1 MAKSFASTAR
11 FGWRRG
17 SRTYVVRSALIAA
30 LVLAGLCVATPPS
43 PAAPSTVTAATATPI
58 PLPSPDRVLYL
69 IRRQF
74 RSHRPPPPYVT
85 YTLVRKQTLDDGY
98 PDLLN
103 SYTYHI
109 WCRTTD
115 RAALGR
121 RVYRGSAR
129 GTLEFL
135 RPSFNEP
142 WDPGPPTADLFEPAP
157 VHPHTSP
164 RDFVPTP
171 EPTGS
176 LPPTIA
182 SVTVLGEFD
191 YRVVRIA
198 DEGDQ
203 IHVSLQPRR
212 DPDRNRLRE
221 LYVDHKTLEL
231 REVVA
236 TDKLFEDNRHVY
248 AMLFTVTLGWMNN
261 MPIVTHIHGTPT
273 YANDAEYLGTDATV
287 DYDFNDITFPATLP
301 DWYFDPR
308 AYASHQTDAPL

>member
-1 MAKSFASTAR
+1 MKSLLAAAFVLVSAALALIVPATAR
-11 FGWRRG
+11 
-17 SRTYVVRSALIAA
+17 S
-30 LVLAGLCVATPPS
+30 
-43 PAAPSTVTAATATPI
+43 AAPVLPYHAASPT
-58 PLPSPDRVLYL
+58 PLPSPDRLLFL

-74 RSHRPPPPYVT
+74 RSHRPPPPYTT

-109 WCRTTD
+109 WCRTFD

-121 RVYRGSAR
+121 KVYRGSAR

-157 VHPHTSP
+157 AHPHTSP

-182 SVTVLGEFD
+182 VVTAMGEFD
-191 YRVVRIA
+191 YRITNIVR
-198 DEGDQ
+198 EGNVL
-203 IHVSLQPRR
+203 HLSLQPRR
-212 DPDRNRLRE
+212 DPDRNRIRE
-221 LYVDHKTLEL
+221 LYVDATTLEL
-231 REVVA
+231 QQIVA
-236 TDKLFEDNRHVY
+236 TDKLFDEGDNGNHVY
-248 AMLFTVTLGWMNN
+248 PMLFTVTLGWMNN
-261 MPIVTHIHGTPT
+261 MPVVTHIHGTPT
-273 YANDAEYLGTDATV
+273 YEQDSEYLGKDATV
-287 DYDFNDITFPATLP
+287 DYDFNDIAFPSSLP
-301 DWYFDPR
+301 AWYFDPR
-308 AYASHQTDAPL
+308 SYAAHVDDAPK

>member
-1 MAKSFASTAR
+1 MR
-11 FGWRRG
+11 
-17 SRTYVVRSALIAA
+17 ALIASLFASVCA
-30 LVLAGLCVATPPS
+30 LIALSAQAGQNVPPWRVAATS
-43 PAAPSTVTAATATPI
+43 RPAVTATPI
-58 PLPSPDRVLYL
+58 PLPSPDRLLYL

-85 YTLVRKQTLDDGY
+85 YTLIRKQTLDDGY

-121 RVYRGSAR
+121 RVYHGSAR

-157 VHPHTSP
+157 IHPHTSP

-171 EPTGS
+171 EPTGN
-176 LPPTIA
+176 LLTIA
-182 SVTVLGEFD
+182 SVTALGEFD
-191 YRVVRIA
+191 YRVTRVA
-198 DEGDQ
+198 NEGNQ
-203 IHVSLQPRR
+203 IHVSLQARR

-221 LYVDHKTLEL
+221 LYVDAKTLEL
-231 REVVA
+231 QQVIA
-236 TDKLFEDNRHVY
+236 TDKLYDEGDGGKKVY
-248 AMLFTVTLGWMNN
+248 PMLFTVTLGWMHN

-273 YANDAEYLGTDATV
+273 YQTDADYLGIDATV
-287 DYDFNDITFPATLP
+287 DYDFTEITFPDSLP
-301 DWYFDPR
+301 EWYFDPR
-308 AYASHQTDAPL
+308 TYAQHVADAPS

>member
-1 MAKSFASTAR
+1 VK
-11 FGWRRG
+11 
-17 SRTYVVRSALIAA
+17 SALVTA
-30 LVLAGLCVATPPS
+30 LVLLGIGIATLPS
-43 PAAPSTVTAATATPI
+43 HAAVHAATAATPL
-58 PLPSPDRVLYL
+58 PLPSPERLLYQ

-85 YTLVRKQTLDDGY
+85 YTLIRKQTLDDGY

-109 WCRTTD
+109 WCRTYD

-121 RVYRGSAR
+121 RVYRGSSR

-157 VHPHTSP
+157 LHPHTNP
-164 RDFVPTP
+164 REFVPTP
-171 EPTGS
+171 EPTGT
-176 LPPTIA
+176 LPPVIA
-182 SVTVLGEFD
+182 TVTAMGEFD
-191 YRVVRIA
+191 YRVTRVA
-198 DEGDQ
+198 DEGDL
-203 IHVSLQPRR
+203 IHVSLLPRR

-231 REVVA
+231 KEVIA
-236 TDKLFEDNRHVY
+236 TDKLYEDDGGHHVY
-248 AMLFTVTLGWMNN
+248 PMLFTITLGWLDN
-261 MPIVTHIHGTPT
+261 MPVVTHIHGTPT
-273 YANDAEYLGTDATV
+273 YQTDAEYLGRDATV
-287 DYDFNDITFPATLP
+287 DYDFNDIAFPASLP

-308 AYASHQTDAPL
+308 SYAQHVDDAPS

>member
-1 MAKSFASTAR
+1 
-11 FGWRRG
+11 
-17 SRTYVVRSALIAA
+17 L
-30 LVLAGLCVATPPS
+30 LVLFAAAAVVLPS
-43 PAAPSTVTAATATPI
+43 RASAPQPVATAT
-58 PLPSPDRVLYL
+58 PLPSPDVLLYQ

-74 RSHRPPPPYVT
+74 RLHRPPPPYVT

-109 WCRTTD
+109 WCRTYD

-157 VHPHTSP
+157 SHPHTSP

-171 EPTGS
+171 EPSGTP
-176 LPPTIA
+176 PPTIA
-182 SVTVLGEFD
+182 SVKVLAEFD
-191 YRVVRIA
+191 YTVTSIETQGNLLV
-198 DEGDQ
+198 
-203 IHVSLQPRR
+203 VSLAPKR
-212 DPDRNRLRE
+212 DPDRNRLRK
-221 LYVDHKTLEL
+221 LYVDAKTLEL
-231 REVVA
+231 QEVVA
-236 TDKLFEDNRHVY
+236 TDKLFDEGPGAHVY
-248 AMLFTVTLGWMNN
+248 PMLFTVTLGWLDDR
-261 MPIVTHIHGTPT
+261 PVVTHIHGTPT
-273 YANDAEYLGTDATV
+273 YDTDSEYLGKDATV
-287 DYDFNDITFPATLP
+287 DYDFNDITFPSSLP

-308 AYASHQTDAPL
+308 SYAQHANDDEMPT

>member
-1 MAKSFASTAR
+1 MKH
-11 FGWRRG
+11 
-17 SRTYVVRSALIAA
+17 ALIAA
-30 LVLAGLCVATPPS
+30 LVLLGLSLAIAPS
-43 PAAPSTVTAATATPI
+43 HAAPRPAPTASPV
-58 PLPSPDRVLYL
+58 PLPSPERLLYA

-74 RSHRPPPPYVT
+74 RSHRPPPAYVT

-121 RVYRGSAR
+121 RVYRGSSR

-142 WDPGPPTADLFEPAP
+142 WDPGPPTADLFEAAPA
-157 VHPHTSP
+157 HPHTNP
-164 RDFVPTP
+164 REFVPTP

-182 SVTVLGEFD
+182 SVTVMGEFD
-191 YRVVRIA
+191 YRVTRVA
-198 DEGDQ
+198 DEGDE

-221 LYVDHKTLEL
+221 LYVDRKTLEL
-231 REVVA
+231 KEVIA
-236 TDKLFEDNRHVY
+236 TDKLYDEGSGGRHVY
-248 AMLFTVTLGWMNN
+248 PMLFTVSLVWMNN

-273 YANDAEYLGTDATV
+273 YQTDSDYLGRDATV
-287 DYDFNDITFPATLP
+287 DYDFNDITFPASLP

-308 AYASHQTDAPL
+308 SYAQHVADAPQ

>member
-1 MAKSFASTAR
+1 LKTTLVAAIALLGLVIAVQPSHAAT
-11 FGWRRG
+11 
-17 SRTYVVRSALIAA
+17 RT
-30 LVLAGLCVATPPS
+30 PS
-43 PAAPSTVTAATATPI
+43 PIATPI
-58 PLPSPDRVLYL
+58 PLPSPERLLYL

-85 YTLVRKQTLDDGY
+85 YTLIRKQTLDDGY

-121 RVYRGSAR
+121 RVYRGSSR

-157 VHPHTSP
+157 IRPHTSP
-164 RDFVPTP
+164 REFVPTP

-182 SVTVLGEFD
+182 SVTALGEFD
-191 YRVVRIA
+191 YRVTRIA
-198 DEGDQ
+198 NEGDQ
-203 IHVSLQPRR
+203 IHVSLEARR

-231 REVVA
+231 KEVVA
-236 TDKLFEDNRHVY
+236 TDKLYEEDSGKHVY
-248 AMLFTVTLGWMNN
+248 PMLFTVTLDWMNA

-273 YANDAEYLGTDATV
+273 YQRDSDYLGRDATV
-287 DYDFNDITFPATLP
+287 DYDFTNITFPATLP
-301 DWYFDPR
+301 DWYFDPWS
-308 AYASHQTDAPL
+308 YAGNVENAPL

>member
-1 MAKSFASTAR
+1 MRTAL
-11 FGWRRG
+11 
-17 SRTYVVRSALIAA
+17 VAA
-30 LVLAGLCVATPPS
+30 LAIVAALALVQPSHAGNAPPWHVAATPKPTPS
-43 PAAPSTVTAATATPI
+43 ATPI
-58 PLPSPDRVLYL
+58 PLPSPDRLLYQ

-74 RSHRPPPPYVT
+74 RSHRPPPLYVT

-109 WCRTTD
+109 WCRTSD

-121 RVYRGSAR
+121 RVYRGSSR

-142 WDPGPPTADLFEPAP
+142 WDPGPPTADLFEAAP

-171 EPTGS
+171 EPTGN
-176 LPPTIA
+176 LPLTIA

-191 YRVVRIA
+191 YRVTRVVT
-198 DEGDQ
+198 EGGQ
-203 IHVSLQPRR
+203 IHLTLEARR

-221 LYVDHKTLEL
+221 IYVDAKTLEL
-231 REVVA
+231 QEVVA
-236 TDKLFEDNRHVY
+236 TDKLFDSDRGGHFY
-248 AMLFTVTLGWMNN
+248 PMLFTVTLTWMHD
-261 MPIVTHIHGTPT
+261 MPIVTHIRGTPT
-273 YANDAEYLGTDATV
+273 YEKDAEYLGQDATV

-308 AYASHQTDAPL
+308 SYAQHTDDAPS

>member
-1 MAKSFASTAR
+1 MRALLACLFALLCALAAAQAGQNVTP
-11 FGWRRG
+11 
-17 SRTYVVRSALIAA
+17 VR
-30 LVLAGLCVATPPS
+30 LAVAHLRP
-43 PAAPSTVTAATATPI
+43 TATPI
-58 PLPSPDRVLYL
+58 PLPSPDRLLYL

-74 RSHRPPPPYVT
+74 RSHRPPPPYIT
-85 YTLVRKQTLDDGY
+85 YTLIRKQTLDDGY

-109 WCRTTD
+109 WCRTLD

-157 VHPHTSP
+157 LHPHTNP
-164 RDFVPTP
+164 RTFIPTP
-171 EPTGS
+171 EPTGT

-198 DEGDQ
+198 NEGDE
-203 IHVSLQPRR
+203 IHVSLMPKR

-221 LYVDHKTLEL
+221 LYVDAKTLEL

-236 TDKLFEDNRHVY
+236 TDKLYETDGVAHVY
-248 AMLFTVTLGWMNN
+248 PMLFTVTLGWMHN
-261 MPIVTHIHGTPT
+261 MPVVTHIHGTPT
-273 YANDAEYLGTDATV
+273 YQTDAEYLGRDATV
-287 DYDFNDITFPATLP
+287 DYDFTDITFPDSLP
-301 DWYFDPR
+301 AWYFDPR
-308 AYASHQTDAPL
+308 GYAAHVNDAPN

>member
-1 MAKSFASTAR
+1 MKH
-11 FGWRRG
+11 
-17 SRTYVVRSALIAA
+17 ALIAA
-30 LVLAGLCVATPPS
+30 LVLLGLSLAIAPS
-43 PAAPSTVTAATATPI
+43 HAAPRPATTATPM
-58 PLPSPDRVLYL
+58 PLPSPERLLYA

-74 RSHRPPPPYVT
+74 RSHRPPPAYVT

-121 RVYRGSAR
+121 RVYRGSSR

-142 WDPGPPTADLFEPAP
+142 WDPGPPTADLFEAAPA
-157 VHPHTSP
+157 HPHTSP

-182 SVTVLGEFD
+182 SVTVMGEFD
-191 YRVVRIA
+191 YRVTRVA
-198 DEGDQ
+198 DEGDE

-231 REVVA
+231 KEVIA
-236 TDKLFEDNRHVY
+236 TDKLYDEGSGGRHVY
-248 AMLFTVTLGWMNN
+248 PMLFTVSLTWMNN

-273 YANDAEYLGTDATV
+273 YQADSDYLGRDATV
-287 DYDFNDITFPATLP
+287 DYDFNDITFPASLP

-308 AYASHQTDAPL
+308 SYAQHVADAPQ

>member
-1 MAKSFASTAR
+1 VKSLLAAAFVLVSAALALIVPATAR
-11 FGWRRG
+11 
-17 SRTYVVRSALIAA
+17 S
-30 LVLAGLCVATPPS
+30 
-43 PAAPSTVTAATATPI
+43 AAPVLPYHAASPT
-58 PLPSPDRVLYL
+58 PLPSPDRLLFL

-74 RSHRPPPPYVT
+74 RSHRPPPPYTT

-109 WCRTTD
+109 WCRTFD

-121 RVYRGSAR
+121 KVYRGSAR

-157 VHPHTSP
+157 AHPHTSP

-182 SVTVLGEFD
+182 VVTAMGEFD
-191 YRVVRIA
+191 YRITNIVR
-198 DEGDQ
+198 EGNVL
-203 IHVSLQPRR
+203 HLSLQPRR
-212 DPDRNRLRE
+212 DPDRNRIRE
-221 LYVDHKTLEL
+221 LYVDATTLEL
-231 REVVA
+231 QQIVA
-236 TDKLFEDNRHVY
+236 TDKLFDEGDNGNHVY
-248 AMLFTVTLGWMNN
+248 PMLFTVTLGWMNN
-261 MPIVTHIHGTPT
+261 MPVVTHIHGTPT
-273 YANDAEYLGTDATV
+273 YEQDSEYLGKDATV
-287 DYDFNDITFPATLP
+287 DYDFNDIAFPSSLP
-301 DWYFDPR
+301 AWYFDPR
-308 AYASHQTDAPL
+308 SYAAHVDDAPK

>member
-1 MAKSFASTAR
+1 VKTTLVAAIALLGLAIAVQPSHAAT
-11 FGWRRG
+11 
-17 SRTYVVRSALIAA
+17 RT
-30 LVLAGLCVATPPS
+30 PS
-43 PAAPSTVTAATATPI
+43 PIATPI
-58 PLPSPDRVLYL
+58 PLPSPERLLYL

-85 YTLVRKQTLDDGY
+85 YTLIRKQTLDDGY

-115 RAALGR
+115 RGALGR

-157 VHPHTSP
+157 IHPHTSP

-171 EPTGS
+171 EPTGN
-176 LPPTIA
+176 LPLTIA
-182 SVTVLGEFD
+182 VVTALGEFD
-191 YRVVRIA
+191 YRVTRVA
-198 DEGDQ
+198 NEGNL
-203 IHVSLQPRR
+203 IHVSLQARR
-212 DPDRNRLRE
+212 DPDRNRLRD
-221 LYVDHKTLEL
+221 LYVDAKTLEL
-231 REVVA
+231 QEVIA
-236 TDKLFEDNRHVY
+236 TDKLYDEGDSGKHVY
-248 AMLFTVTLGWMNN
+248 PMLFTVTLGWMHD

-273 YANDAEYLGTDATV
+273 YQTDADYLGIDATV
-287 DYDFNDITFPATLP
+287 DYDFTEITFPSSLP

-308 AYASHQTDAPL
+308 TYAQHVDDAPA